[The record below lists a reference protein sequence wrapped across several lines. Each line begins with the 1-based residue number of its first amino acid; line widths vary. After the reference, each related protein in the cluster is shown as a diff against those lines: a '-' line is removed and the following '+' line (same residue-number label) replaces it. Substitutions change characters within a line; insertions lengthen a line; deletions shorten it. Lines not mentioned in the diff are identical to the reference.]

1 MSKLIA
7 RVALIALNTAINEV
21 IKHLKQEG
29 YIKMIGKSKQL
40 AVGNTKSFTIKTES
54 RFSKDRKHRLLLSY
68 SWDDKS
74 PSVLVITNF
83 PGISDGLV
91 SDLTTS
97 LVINNV
103 AVQGFSLVGGLGTK
117 DAYTAGFLAATDQ
130 VILLEAS
137 KVNTI
142 VIATGSFGS
151 SDKRGKQRQQEL
163 VNQLETADL
172 MGKVKWLVNSQG
184 KPVHPLN
191 SRRKWTLKDES

>member
-1 MSKLIA
+1 M
-7 RVALIALNTAINEV
+7 VV
-21 IKHLKQEG
+21 
-29 YIKMIGKSKQL
+29 KSKQL

-103 AVQGFSLVGGLGTK
+103 AVQGFGSVKLVNLFSLVGGLGTK

>member
-1 MSKLIA
+1 M
-7 RVALIALNTAINEV
+7 VV
-21 IKHLKQEG
+21 
-29 YIKMIGKSKQL
+29 KSKQL

-54 RFSKDRKHRLLLSY
+54 RFSKDKKHRLLLSY
-68 SWDDKS
+68 SWDDKL

-103 AVQGFSLVGGLGTK
+103 AVQGFGSVKLVNLFSLVGGLGTK
-117 DAYTAGFLAATDQ
+117 DAYTTGFLAATDQ

-163 VNQLETADL
+163 LRQLKDIDL
-172 MGKVKWLVNSQG
+172 SNKIKWLVDENG
-184 KPVHPLN
+184 KAVHPLITRQGWKL
-191 SRRKWTLKDES
+191 SSKK